1 MKRFAFL
8 SAAFALALVGT
19 ANAQLSMQ
27 MNNGWNF
34 TFSGNVNAFFVYEAE
49 DEDGDL
55 GPVDNPILVGNG
67 GEDITRIRTGLLPAF
82 AVFEA
87 KGREGS
93 TDLGVTFGF
102 APQIQCGDNGDGGV
116 AHDCLAQIDM
126 RQVYMTVGGG
136 WGSLKFG
143 RDIGVFN
150 RTNILTDQTLYGVG
164 ATGGQVSGGTTLG
177 RIGFGYIY
185 PNFVPQFTYTTA
197 GGKASQLTIGLFDPS
212 ANGEY
217 TTTTIP
223 RLETEFVWTNNQTK
237 LWVGGLLQTTSA
249 PDIVTDESA
258 TSYGLSGGAKFG
270 TEKFSILGSG
280 FWGTGLGTT
289 FLFDFGTDGTGT
301 GSDGLFDS
309 FGFIAQGTLMLGSG
323 TLAAS
328 YGQNVL
334 QDNDSDDEIT
344 NSLISAG
351 YYHQATKS
359 LKVTFEV
366 NFAETDLTGVEDPNS
381 SVAIAAGMLL
391 LF

>member
-1 MKRFAFL
+1 MKRLAFL
-8 SAAFALALVGT
+8 SAGFAVALMGT

-34 TFSGNVNAFFVYEAE
+34 TFSGNVNAFFVYESE
-49 DEDGDL
+49 NDDGDL
-55 GPVDNPILVGNG
+55 GSVGNPILVGNS

-102 APQIQCGDNGDGGV
+102 APQIQCGDNGGGGV

-126 RQVYMTVGGG
+126 RQVFMTVGGG

-185 PNFVPQFTYTTA
+185 PNFVPQFTYSTA
-197 GGKASQLTIGLFDPS
+197 GGKSSQLTIGLFDPS

-223 RLETEFVWTNNQTK
+223 RLETEFVWNKDQTK
-237 LWVGGLLQTTSA
+237 VWIGGLLQSTSA
-249 PDIVTDESA
+249 PDIVTDETA

-270 TEKFSILGSG
+270 TEKFSLLGSG
-280 FWGTGLGTT
+280 FWGTGIGTT
-289 FLFDFGTDGTGT
+289 FLFDFGTDGSGS

-309 FGFIAQGTLMLGSG
+309 FGFIAQGTLAVGKG

-334 QDNDSDDEIT
+334 KDNDSDDELT

-359 LKVTFEV
+359 LKWVLEV
-366 NFAETDLTGVEDPNS
+366 NFAKTDLTDIEDPNT
-381 SVAIAAGMLL
+381 SVGIAAGMLL

>member
-1 MKRFAFL
+1 VKKLAFL
-8 SAAFALALVGT
+8 SAVLALALVST

-55 GPVDNPILVGNG
+55 PPGNPFLVGNSS
-67 GEDITRIRTGLLPAF
+67 EDITRIRTGLLPAF

-102 APQIQCGDNGDGGV
+102 APQIQCGDANGDGGV
-116 AHDCLAQIDM
+116 DHDCLAQIDM
-126 RQVYMTVGGG
+126 RQVFMTVGGG
-136 WGSLKFG
+136 WGTLKFG

-185 PNFVPQFTYTTA
+185 PNFVPQFTYSTA

-212 ANGEY
+212 SNGEY

-237 LWVGGLLQTTSA
+237 IWVGGLLQTTSA
-249 PDIVTDESA
+249 PEIVTDESA
-258 TSYGLSGGAKFG
+258 TSYGLSGAKFG
-270 TEKFSILGSG
+270 TDKFSILGSG
-280 FWGTGLGTT
+280 WGSGIGTT
-289 FLFDFGTDGTGT
+289 FLFDFGTDGSGT

-309 FGFIAQGTLMLGSG
+309 YGFIAQGTLALGSG
-323 TLAAS
+323 TIAAS

-359 LKVTFEV
+359 LKLTFEV
-366 NFAETDLTGVEDPNS
+366 NFAESDLTDVPDPNS